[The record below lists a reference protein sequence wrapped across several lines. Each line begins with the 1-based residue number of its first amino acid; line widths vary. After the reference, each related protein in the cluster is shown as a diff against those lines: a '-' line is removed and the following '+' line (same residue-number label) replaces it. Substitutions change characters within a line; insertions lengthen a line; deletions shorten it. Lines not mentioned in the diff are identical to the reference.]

1 MPTFDGGDLASL
13 LAPPGERAWYH
24 PPMAGD
30 EWGQQM
36 AGDEATVEDE
46 RRDEPTLELRV
57 ATSARD
63 LREITLI
70 RRTVFTDEQHLTD
83 VVDRDP
89 YDRGPGAVQLL
100 ALLDGRPVGVGRLH
114 VSRGEGQIAWVAIL
128 PAYRGKGI
136 GWEIMDALLAAAGQ
150 RGAVRVTL
158 SAQTHAVGF
167 YRLLGFRTVG
177 KVWMMGGI
185 AHITMV
191 RDLDE

>member
-1 MPTFDGGDLASL
+1 MAE
-13 LAPPGERAWYH
+13 GET
-24 PPMAGD
+24 MIG
-30 EWGQQM
+30 
-36 AGDEATVEDE
+36 EDE
-46 RRDEPTLELRV
+46 TGEPRLELRV
-57 ATSARD
+57 AAGARD
-63 LREITLI
+63 LRAITAI
-70 RRTVFTDEQHLTD
+70 RRTVFTDEQHLTN

-89 YDRGPGAVQLL
+89 YDRGTGAVQLL
-100 ALLDGRPVGVGRLH
+100 ALLGGRPVGVGRLH

-150 RGAVRVTL
+150 RGAARVTL

-185 AHITMV
+185 EHITMV
-191 RDLDE
+191 RDLDG